1 MSARRVGRA
10 RVFVFVENFSKV
22 RTPYVMQFAR
32 RGLVAAQRD
41 HGNPETPARDYALS
55 ISPTGLPFKS
65 MF

>member
-1 MSARRVGRA
+1 
-10 RVFVFVENFSKV
+10 
-22 RTPYVMQFAR
+22 MQFAR